1 MFINERREGGY
12 SWKCSDKRGMSLI
25 IGALS
30 EVNQFDSRL
39 TQELRIS
46 NIYEVMLKG
55 YELSMFRILK

>member
-1 MFINERREGGY
+1 
-12 SWKCSDKRGMSLI
+12 MSLI

>member
-1 MFINERREGGY
+1 
-12 SWKCSDKRGMSLI
+12 MSLI
-25 IGALS
+25 IGALP